1 MIVETIQDCSD
12 QINQIS
18 KEQHIMAKRT
28 KLNNVLIIALV
39 LLGVMAMV
47 ILVGI
52 FLPKPRE
59 VLQGQAETSD
69 YRISSKVPSRVKEL
83 RVKSGDR
90 VKAGDTL
97 VIMDSPEVEA
107 KMMQAEA
114 AEAAAKAIE
123 EKARNGAR
131 QQEIQGAYELWQ
143 KAQAGLEVAQ
153 KTFSRVSRLYDEGVI
168 PAQKRDEAEAQLK
181 AMQATEKA
189 ARSQYEMAREGARR
203 EDKAAAAAQVARAQG
218 AITEVQGYQ
227 KETVL
232 LATADGTVT
241 EIFPKVGEL
250 VGQGAPIMNIARTD
264 DVRFIFNVREDFLPG
279 MTVGTEINI
288 YLPALDR
295 ELKVKVS
302 SINVMGSYA
311 TWKATKAL
319 DQYDLKTFEVTAYPE
334 NKEDIKDVLAGM
346 TAIIR

>member
-1 MIVETIQDCSD
+1 M
-12 QINQIS
+12 
-18 KEQHIMAKRT
+18 
-28 KLNNVLIIALV
+28 
-39 LLGVMAMV
+39 
-47 ILVGI
+47 
-52 FLPKPRE
+52 
-59 VLQGQAETSD
+59 
-69 YRISSKVPSRVKEL
+69 
-83 RVKSGDR
+83 
-90 VKAGDTL
+90 
-97 VIMDSPEVEA
+97 
-107 KMMQAEA
+107 
-114 AEAAAKAIE
+114 
-123 EKARNGAR
+123 
-131 QQEIQGAYELWQ
+131 
-143 KAQAGLEVAQ
+143 AQ

-279 MTVGTEINI
+279 MTVGTEMNI
-288 YLPALDR
+288 YLPAVDR

>member
-1 MIVETIQDCSD
+1 
-12 QINQIS
+12 
-18 KEQHIMAKRT
+18 MAKKT
-28 KLNNVLIIALV
+28 KLNNLLIIALV
-39 LLGVMAMV
+39 LVAVMGLV
-47 ILVGI
+47 ILVGM
-52 FLPKPRE
+52 FLPKPQE

-107 KMMQAEA
+107 KMMQATA

-123 EKARNGAR
+123 QKAQNGAR
-131 QQEIQGAYELWQ
+131 QQEIQGAFELWQ
-143 KAQAGLEVAQ
+143 KAKAGLEVAE
-153 KTFSRVSRLYDEGVI
+153 KTYNRVNRLFDEGVI

-189 ARSQYEMAREGARR
+189 ARSQFEMAREGARR

-218 AITEVQGYQ
+218 AVTEVEGYQ

-232 LATADGTVT
+232 LALADGTVT

-264 DVRFIFNVREDFLPG
+264 DVRFIFNVREDYLPG
-279 MTVGTEINI
+279 MTVGTELNV
-288 YLPALDR
+288 YVPAVDR

-319 DQYDLKTFEVTAYPE
+319 DQYDLKTFEVTAYPVSQA
-334 NKEDIKDVLAGM
+334 DIKDVLAGM
-346 TAIIR
+346 TAIIK

>member
-1 MIVETIQDCSD
+1 
-12 QINQIS
+12 
-18 KEQHIMAKRT
+18 MAKRS
-28 KLNNVLIIALV
+28 KINNLLIIALV
-39 LLGVMAMV
+39 LVAVMAVV

-52 FLPKPRE
+52 FLPKPQE

-83 RVKSGDR
+83 RVKSGDK

-114 AEAAAKAIE
+114 AEAAARAIE
-123 EKARNGAR
+123 QKAQNGAR

-143 KAQAGLEVAQ
+143 KAQAGLEVAE
-153 KTFSRVSRLYDEGVI
+153 KTYSRVSRLFDEGVI

-189 ARSQYEMAREGARR
+189 AHSQYEMAREGARR

-218 AITEVQGYQ
+218 AVTEVRGYQ
-227 KETVL
+227 QETVL

-241 EIFPKVGEL
+241 EVFPKVGEL

-264 DVRFIFNVREDFLPG
+264 DVRFIFNVREDYLPG
-279 MTVGTEINI
+279 MTLDTALNI
-288 YLPALDR
+288 YVPAVDR
-295 ELKVKVS
+295 EMKVKVAT
-302 SINVMGSYA
+302 INVMGSYA

-319 DQYDLKTFEVTAYPE
+319 DQYDLKTFEVTAYPV
-334 NKEDIKDVLAGM
+334 NQADVKDVLAGM
-346 TAIIR
+346 TVIIR

>member
-1 MIVETIQDCSD
+1 
-12 QINQIS
+12 
-18 KEQHIMAKRT
+18 MAKRS
-28 KLNNVLIIALV
+28 KLNNLLIIALV
-39 LLGVMAMV
+39 LVGVMALV

-52 FLPKPRE
+52 FVPEPKE

-83 RVKSGDR
+83 RVKTGDK

-107 KMMQAEA
+107 KMMQASA

-123 EKARNGAR
+123 QKALNGAR
-131 QQEIQGAYELWQ
+131 QQEIQGAFELWQ
-143 KAQAGLEVAQ
+143 KAQAGLEVAE
-153 KTFSRVSRLYDEGVI
+153 KTYSRVSRLYDEGVI

-218 AITEVQGYQ
+218 AVTEVQGYM

-241 EIFPKVGEL
+241 EIFPKLGEL

-264 DVRFIFNVREDFLPG
+264 DIRFIFNVREDYLPG
-279 MTVGTEINI
+279 MTLDTELNV

-295 ELKVKVS
+295 EMKVRVTS
-302 SINVMGSYA
+302 VNVMGSYA

-319 DQYDLKTFEVTAYPE
+319 DQYDLKTFEVTAYPVE
-334 NKEDIKDVLAGM
+334 GEDIKDVLAGM
-346 TAIIR
+346 TAIIKD

>member
-1 MIVETIQDCSD
+1 
-12 QINQIS
+12 
-18 KEQHIMAKRT
+18 MAKRS
-28 KLNNVLIIALV
+28 KINNLLIIALV
-39 LLGVMAMV
+39 LVAVMAVV

-52 FLPKPRE
+52 FLPKPQE

-83 RVKSGDR
+83 RVKSGDK

-114 AEAAAKAIE
+114 AEAAARAIE
-123 EKARNGAR
+123 QKAQNGAR

-143 KAQAGLEVAQ
+143 KAQAGLEVAE
-153 KTFSRVSRLYDEGVI
+153 KTYSRVSRLFDEGVI

-189 ARSQYEMAREGARR
+189 AHSQYEMAREGARR

-218 AITEVQGYQ
+218 AVTEVRGYQ
-227 KETVL
+227 QETVL

-241 EIFPKVGEL
+241 EVFPKVGEL

-264 DVRFIFNVREDFLPG
+264 DVRFIFNVREDYLPG
-279 MTVGTEINI
+279 MTLDTELNI
-288 YLPALDR
+288 YVPAVDR
-295 ELKVKVS
+295 EMKVKVAT
-302 SINVMGSYA
+302 INVMGSYA

-319 DQYDLKTFEVTAYPE
+319 DQYDLKTLEVTAYPV
-334 NKEDIKDVLAGM
+334 NQADVKDVLAGM
-346 TAIIR
+346 TVIIR

>member
-1 MIVETIQDCSD
+1 
-12 QINQIS
+12 
-18 KEQHIMAKRT
+18 MAKRN
-28 KLNNVLIIALV
+28 KLSNLLIIALV
-39 LLGVMAMV
+39 LVGVMALV

-52 FLPKPRE
+52 FLPEPQE

-83 RVKSGDR
+83 RVKTGDK

-107 KMMQAEA
+107 KMMQATA

-123 EKARNGAR
+123 QKAQNGAR

-143 KAQAGLEVAQ
+143 KAQAGLEVAE
-153 KTFSRVSRLYDEGVI
+153 KTYSRVSRLFDEGVI

-218 AITEVQGYQ
+218 AVTEVQGYQ

-241 EIFPKVGEL
+241 EVFPKLGEL
-250 VGQGAPIMNIARTD
+250 VGTGSPIMNIARTD
-264 DVRFIFNVREDFLPG
+264 DVRFIFNVREDYLPG
-279 MTVGTEINI
+279 MTLDTELNV
-288 YLPALDR
+288 YVPAVDR
-295 ELKVKVS
+295 ELKVKVT

-319 DQYDLKTFEVTAYPE
+319 DQYDLKTFEVTAYPV
-334 NKEDIKDVLAGM
+334 NQTDIKDILAGM
-346 TAIIR
+346 TAIIK

>member
-1 MIVETIQDCSD
+1 
-12 QINQIS
+12 
-18 KEQHIMAKRT
+18 MAKRT
-28 KLNNVLIIALV
+28 KLNNLLIIALV

-52 FLPKPRE
+52 FLPKPKE

-69 YRISSKVPSRVKEL
+69 YRVSSKVPSRVKEL
-83 RVKSGDR
+83 RVKSGDKVR
-90 VKAGDTL
+90 VGDTL

-107 KMMQAEA
+107 KLMQAEA

-143 KAQAGLEVAQ
+143 KAQAGLEVAE
-153 KTFSRVSRLYDEGVI
+153 KTFARVGRLYDEGVI

-241 EIFPKVGEL
+241 EVFPKVGEL

-279 MTVGTEINI
+279 MTVGTEMDI
-288 YLPALDR
+288 YVPAVDR
-295 ELKVKVS
+295 QLKVKVS

-319 DQYDLKTFEVTAYPE
+319 DQYDLKTFELTAYPLNE
-334 NKEDIKDVLAGM
+334 ADIKDILAGM
-346 TAIIR
+346 TAIIK

>member
-1 MIVETIQDCSD
+1 
-12 QINQIS
+12 
-18 KEQHIMAKRT
+18 MAKRS
-28 KLNNVLIIALV
+28 KINNLLIIALV
-39 LLGVMAMV
+39 LVAVMAVV

-52 FLPKPRE
+52 FLPKPQE

-83 RVKSGDR
+83 RVKSGDK

-114 AEAAAKAIE
+114 AEAAARAIE
-123 EKARNGAR
+123 QKAQNGAR

-143 KAQAGLEVAQ
+143 KAQAGLEVAE
-153 KTFSRVSRLYDEGVI
+153 KTYSRVSRLFDEGVI

-189 ARSQYEMAREGARR
+189 AHSQYEMAREGARR

-218 AITEVQGYQ
+218 AVTEVRGYQ
-227 KETVL
+227 QETVL

-241 EIFPKVGEL
+241 EVFPKVGEL

-264 DVRFIFNVREDFLPG
+264 DVRFIFNVREDYLPG
-279 MTVGTEINI
+279 MTLDTELNI
-288 YLPALDR
+288 YVPAVDR
-295 ELKVKVS
+295 EMKVKVAT
-302 SINVMGSYA
+302 INVMGSYA

-319 DQYDLKTFEVTAYPE
+319 DQYDLKTFEVTAYPV
-334 NKEDIKDVLAGM
+334 NKADIKDVLAGM
-346 TAIIR
+346 TVIIR

>member
-1 MIVETIQDCSD
+1 
-12 QINQIS
+12 
-18 KEQHIMAKRT
+18 MAKRT
-28 KLNNVLIIALV
+28 KLNNLLIIALV
-39 LLGVMAMV
+39 LVAVMALV
-47 ILVGI
+47 IFVGI
-52 FLPKPRE
+52 FLPKPQE

-83 RVKSGDR
+83 RVKSGDK

-107 KMMQAEA
+107 KMMQASA

-123 EKARNGAR
+123 QKAQNGAR
-131 QQEIQGAYELWQ
+131 QQEIQGAFELWQ
-143 KAQAGLEVAQ
+143 KAQAGLEVAE
-153 KTFSRVSRLYDEGVI
+153 KTYARVSRLFDEGVI

-218 AITEVQGYQ
+218 AVTEVQGYM

-241 EIFPKVGEL
+241 QV
-250 VGQGAPIMNIARTD
+250 
-264 DVRFIFNVREDFLPG
+264 LPEG
-279 MTVGTEINI
+279 G
-288 YLPALDR
+288 
-295 ELKVKVS
+295 
-302 SINVMGSYA
+302 
-311 TWKATKAL
+311 
-319 DQYDLKTFEVTAYPE
+319 
-334 NKEDIKDVLAGM
+334 
-346 TAIIR
+346 